1 MINDNSLQLLGQ
13 ITSNEN
19 ITGFIE
25 NGLKGLDYEEG
36 IYIPEED
43 IIRPT
48 INFSKT
54 HNTPPVY
61 VLLIDIGETYPG
73 IDSNIVFN
81 YKDMYRIFNVGYA
94 SGETS
99 HIYSLVYTT
108 SGIYTNNPTT
118 TSSTNYLSFN
128 SDDMRDSTYRYPRYY
143 VTEENFKPY
152 RSSNTYW
159 RAGRTYKW
167 IAVWK

>member
-43 IIRPT
+43 IATPT
-48 INFSKT
+48 ITFVNSHNEVPIYISLFDTGTDFPGANVSVAFNLVNSYAIFGSTFPYRDTSVAYGYIANIRTFS
-54 HNTPPVY
+54 
-61 VLLIDIGETYPG
+61 
-73 IDSNIVFN
+73 N
-81 YKDMYRIFNVGYA
+81 Y
-94 SGETS
+94 SS
-99 HIYSLVYTT
+99 T
-108 SGIYTNNPTT
+108 SGGFLTR
-118 TSSTNYLSFN
+118 SSDLQ
-128 SDDMRDSTYRYPRYY
+128 TYA
-143 VTEENFKPY
+143 TKENFKPY
-152 RSSNTYW
+152 VNSCSW
-159 RAGRTYKW
+159 KAGRTYKW